1 MDLITFENLKKEYGA
16 VASWAIWADSTG
28 GDTSDLSI
36 FEDSSLSDSIKIMHT
51 KFIFVALN
59 ISKPID
65 ANRPF
70 GNFHGGRRDFMLR
83 NAIKDTP
90 LEGAYMTDI
99 IKFHPDLHS
108 SSVTK
113 YFKQNPDKLTG
124 HFRFFLEEI
133 KAVGALDD
141 TTLVALGNDAFTL
154 LQSTGTNLKILKL
167 THYSKPSLSAI
178 DYKKEAHDLLMSKT
192 V

>member
-113 YFKQNPDKLTG
+113 YF
-124 HFRFFLEEI
+124 RFFLEEI